1 MTQKITSTTELPLNT
16 ADTLYERSGRE
27 HSTLRLLETGLGW
40 AGLGSNSKGAEGLNC
55 FTAAVWSGFLLKVC
69 KPI

>member
-40 AGLGSNSKGAEGLNC
+40 AGLGWGA
-55 FTAAVWSGFLLKVC
+55 TAKELRV
-69 KPI
+69 